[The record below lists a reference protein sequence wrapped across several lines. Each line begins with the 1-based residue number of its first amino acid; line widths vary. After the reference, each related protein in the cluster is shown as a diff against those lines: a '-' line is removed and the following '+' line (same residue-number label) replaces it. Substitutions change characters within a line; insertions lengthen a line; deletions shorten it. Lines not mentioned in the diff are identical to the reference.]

1 MLRAS
6 GAKSFA
12 MKNIGERAK
21 DYRESRGWNTS
32 EMARAVGTSRQ
43 NIESLE
49 AAGDRKPRYIAALA
63 RVMGVST
70 DDLLSSTHQA
80 TSITPSGHFGTP
92 TATQT
97 APDLVIPQYAAGGS
111 MGNGLV
117 LEEKQPGIIKS
128 WHVDQEWLRLNVKSH
143 TGAKNLC
150 IVTGFG
156 PSMRPLYNPGDPLL
170 LDSGVKEVESEG
182 VFFFRIGDHGYIKQ
196 LQRIPVGRET
206 VIRAKSLNPTYDP
219 FNITPDMD
227 FEVFGKVLTVWKSE
241 QV

>member
-1 MLRAS
+1 MSEFTQHQLLLMRIRDERCDGNAAELARKVKKDS
-6 GAKSFA
+6 TYIHRLFYPPGKKGAKG
-12 MKNIGERAK
+12 IGLEI
-21 DYRESRGWNTS
+21 
-32 EMARAVGTSRQ
+32 MAACT
-43 NIESLE
+43 E
-49 AAGDRKPRYIAALA
+49 AFDLHPGYWD
-63 RVMGVST
+63 GVDQS
-70 DDLLSSTHQA
+70 H
-80 TSITPSGHFGTP
+80 G
-92 TATQT
+92 ATQRSTST
-97 APDLVIPQYAAGGS
+97 AIQTETDLVIPQYAVGGS
-111 MGNGLV
+111 MGGGLV

-170 LDSGVKEVESEG
+170 LDAGVKEVDSEG
-182 VFFFRIGDHGYIKQ
+182 VFFFRVGDHGYIKQ